1 MARKPRNRHSLPRLP
16 ATASRS
22 AEAETPRSVIH
33 LDGATV
39 AALAISAFD
48 ASYAW
53 ERVED
58 SRTASTAFPSALPPL
73 TPRAVLKVQGV
84 RFRQTMDHGP
94 RNVEGV
100 VKWFL
105 EMHPL
110 RAARL
115 LKDNAAPAD

>member
-1 MARKPRNRHSLPRLP
+1 VTRKPRRPPPPRLP
-16 ATASRS
+16 ATVSR
-22 AEAETPRSVIH
+22 AAETPRLVTPI
-33 LDGATV
+33 DAVTI
-39 AALAISAFD
+39 AALAIPAFD

-58 SRTASTAFPSALPPL
+58 SRTAFTAFPSALPPL

-84 RFRQTMDHGP
+84 RFRQTMDQGP
-94 RNVEGV
+94 RSVEGV

-115 LKDNAAPAD
+115 LKESTAPAD